1 MDMKED
7 CVVYA
12 MCIVSI
18 LLLLLGVVMVVVQ
31 HNDNVKQREVIVNAI
46 KDLRTY

>member
-1 MDMKED
+1 MKED

-12 MCIVSI
+12 MRIVSI

-46 KDLRTY
+46 KDLRTYK